1 MIQLDIKPELLS
13 QAIITTIEVKKIAKR
28 VRVEFDYF
36 EKIDKWMMAIYD
48 AQSGESYC
56 TNIPVIAS
64 YEAKNNL
71 IEPYRHKNLG
81 EVVCVP
87 TIESPSSADPGK
99 ENMSE
104 FAVIW
109 GEEIA

>member
-1 MIQLDIKPELLS
+1 MMQLDIHPELLS
-13 QAIITTIEVKKIAKR
+13 QAIITSITVKGVAKR
-28 VRVEFDYF
+28 VRFEFDYM
-36 EKIDKWMMAIYD
+36 EAVDKWYMAIYN

-56 TNIPVIAS
+56 INVPLVAS

-71 IEPYRHKNLG
+71 LAPYAYKEIG

-87 TIESPSSADPGK
+87 LLDEPSSTDPQKDNLG
-99 ENMSE
+99 E

-109 GEEIA
+109 GEDVA